1 MAFLLN
7 TLGQLWLAGIV
18 DWSGFYAS
26 SDVIVS
32 PADLSLERQRYWIE
46 PQKQADAV
54 NTPQKALQ
62 DTQQSQKADSSLHA
76 RPSSQNAYFAPRNE
90 VEQTMA
96 DIWQEPGIEQV
107 GIQDNFFELGG
118 HSLLAVR
125 LFAQIKKIFGLELP
139 VANLFQAPRL
149 SNLLASD
156 QSGSLARLSSLVKNS
171 ARWF

>member
-7 TLGQLWLAGIV
+7 TLGQLWLAGIEV

-26 SDVIVS
+26 SDVIVF
-32 PADLSLERQRYWIE
+32 ADLSLERQRYWIE

-62 DTQQSQKADSSLHA
+62 DTQQSQKADSSSLHA

-96 DIWQEPGIEQV
+96 DIWQELLGIEQV
-107 GIQDNFFELGG
+107 GIQDNFFELGDT
-118 HSLLAVR
+118 R
-125 LFAQIKKIFGLELP
+125 C
-139 VANLFQAPRL
+139 
-149 SNLLASD
+149 
-156 QSGSLARLSSLVKNS
+156 
-171 ARWF
+171 